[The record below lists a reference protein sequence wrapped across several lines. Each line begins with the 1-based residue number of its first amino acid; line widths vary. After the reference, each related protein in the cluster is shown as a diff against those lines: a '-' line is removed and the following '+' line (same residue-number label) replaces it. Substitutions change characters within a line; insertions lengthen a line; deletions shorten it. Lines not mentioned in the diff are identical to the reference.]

1 MRRFLAATVFAVA
14 LSTRPGSSTAL
25 AWGCD
30 GHQAVAILAQRLLS
44 PATISAMRTTLAA
57 SPIDPAI
64 KPFCPQ
70 SAGDPVAGASTW
82 ADDYRSID
90 RSTAGWHFIDFPLV
104 LGPTVGSYRIYCPRG
119 SCVVDAIV
127 TQYRLLTTTS
137 DRRLKGNALR
147 YLIHF
152 VGDLHQPLHTTT
164 NGDRGGNCVPITHYD
179 QAPREDE
186 FHNFRPNLHSVW
198 DEGTIRHLMLE
209 RRLATS
215 RALADEITRAGA
227 LRAVQAQAPTA
238 AVAVS
243 WAREANALAR
253 TVAYGK
259 LPIRVPMEPV
269 GTFSLASCNDNNH
282 VSRRMAVLGEKIDA
296 RYERDSV
303 PVIFGQLRLAAERLA
318 AVLLAAF
325 P

>member
-1 MRRFLAATVFAVA
+1 
-14 LSTRPGSSTAL
+14 
-25 AWGCD
+25 
-30 GHQAVAILAQRLLS
+30 
-44 PATISAMRTTLAA
+44 
-57 SPIDPAI
+57 
-64 KPFCPQ
+64 
-70 SAGDPVAGASTW
+70 
-82 ADDYRSID
+82 
-90 RSTAGWHFIDFPLV
+90 
-104 LGPTVGSYRIYCPRG
+104 
-119 SCVVDAIV
+119 
-127 TQYRLLTTTS
+127 
-137 DRRLKGNALR
+137 
-147 YLIHF
+147 
-152 VGDLHQPLHTTT
+152 
-164 NGDRGGNCVPITHYD
+164 
-179 QAPREDE
+179 
-186 FHNFRPNLHSVW
+186 VW